1 MKYVYATANV
11 ITCNIGLCNL
21 RYHVYIRKFLKRHQS
36 HVTVGHVMLNF
47 ANGTVGI
54 NMRELFLNFIN

>member
-1 MKYVYATANV
+1 MS
-11 ITCNIGLCNL
+11 ILES
-21 RYHVYIRKFLKRHQS
+21 FLKRHQS

>member
-1 MKYVYATANV
+1 MF
-11 ITCNIGLCNL
+11 NL
-21 RYHVYIRKFLKRHQS
+21 ESFLKRHQS

-54 NMRELFLNFIN
+54 NMRELFLNFINWIHVTS